1 MAGAGKRKR
10 VTRRKKRKHDGA
22 FMAVVG
28 NEVVAGYVGLR
39 VKKTEFVNK
48 VLFEYRPRGK
58 VSRATLAFVA
68 KNGPHFMSIMGG
80 PYKYDPD

>member
-1 MAGAGKRKR
+1 
-10 VTRRKKRKHDGA
+10 
-22 FMAVVG
+22 
-28 NEVVAGYVGLR
+28 
-39 VKKTEFVNK
+39 
-48 VLFEYRPRGK
+48 LFEYRPRGK